1 VNIRPL
7 KFAAILVAV
16 AMCTVCG
23 LESQNVHAQNAVL
36 AKIGNVT
43 ISEKDLND
51 LANAI
56 PERYRD
62 LYMNPE
68 AKQKTLD
75 YVINIYVL
83 AAEAEKQNLD
93 KAPEIQKL
101 LDFTRK
107 DLLARIYLDRLS
119 KDLKPPSEQEAK
131 AYFETYKDQFS
142 TPESVHLHHILVN
155 TEKEAKAV
163 LERLK
168 KGEKFADV
176 AGQVSTCPSKAKGGD
191 LDWVPKGSLVPEIEE
206 IAFSAKYGTPTGPV
220 KTKFGYH
227 VVLVEE
233 RKPAQEGSFD
243 QAKDYIFEQLRFQA
257 QQENYEKIA
266 QELRKKLN
274 VQVTGPQAPTPAAPP
289 ATGPANQPSSG
300 PK

>member
-1 VNIRPL
+1 LNI
-7 KFAAILVAV
+7 KQSNFAFVFVVLFL
-16 AMCTVCG
+16 CG
-23 LESQNVHAQNAVL
+23 LCGPTAREAAAQNGAL
-36 AKIGNVT
+36 ARIGNVT
-43 ISEKDLND
+43 ITEKDLSD

-75 YVINIYVL
+75 YVVNIYVL

-119 KDLKPPSEQEAK
+119 KDLKPPSDQEAK
-131 AYFETYKDQFS
+131 AYFETYKEQFS

-163 LERLK
+163 MDRLK
-168 KGEKFADV
+168 KGEKFSDI
-176 AGQVSTCPSKAKGGD
+176 AGQVSICPSKAKGGD
-191 LDWVPKGSLVPEIEE
+191 LEWVPKGSLVPEIEE
-206 IAFSAKYGTPTGPV
+206 IAFSAKYGVPTGPV

-227 VVLVEE
+227 VVVVEE

-243 QAKDYIFEQLRFQA
+243 QAKDYILEQLRFQA
-257 QQENYEKIA
+257 QQENYEKVA

-274 VQVTGPQAPTPAAPP
+274 VQVTGPSSAPTPSAPP
-289 ATGPANQPSSG
+289 ATQPSTG

>member
-1 VNIRPL
+1 ML
-7 KFAAILVAV
+7 LV
-16 AMCTVCG
+16 CGVCG
-23 LESQNVHAQNAVL
+23 LTAQDAMAQEAAL

-43 ISEKDLND
+43 ITEKDLND

-83 AAEAEKQNLD
+83 AAEAEKQNID

-119 KDLKPPSEQEAK
+119 KDLKTPSEQEAK
-131 AYFETYKDQFS
+131 AYFETYKEQFS

-163 LERLK
+163 MDRLK
-168 KGEKFADV
+168 KGEKFSDI
-176 AGQVSTCPSKAKGGD
+176 AGQVSICPSKAKGGD
-191 LDWVPKGSLVPEIEE
+191 LEWVPKGSLVPEIEE
-206 IAFSAKYGTPTGPV
+206 IAFSAKYGVPTGPV

-227 VVLVEE
+227 VVVVEE

-243 QAKDYIFEQLRFQA
+243 QAKDYILEQLRFQA
-257 QQENYEKIA
+257 QQENYEKLA

-274 VQVTGPQAPTPAAPP
+274 VQVTGPSSAPTPAGPP
-289 ATGPANQPSSG
+289 ATQPSTG